1 MTPEK
6 TVMELCAIR
15 NFQSRISAQTSF
27 APLMKVPKEKVMA
40 KTAMPLPFSNR
51 APMAQW
57 RAGGR

>member
-1 MTPEK
+1 
-6 TVMELCAIR
+6 MEVCAIGK
-15 NFQSRISAQTSF
+15 FQSRISAQTSF